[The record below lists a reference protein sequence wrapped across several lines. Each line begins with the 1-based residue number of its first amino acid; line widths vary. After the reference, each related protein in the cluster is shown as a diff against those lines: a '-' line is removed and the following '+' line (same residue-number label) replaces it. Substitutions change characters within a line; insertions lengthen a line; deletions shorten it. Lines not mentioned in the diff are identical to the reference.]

1 VLLDVLIVKNDKRRF
16 RFFDIDDLLQSNIF
30 IQKTE
35 LTEDIIVELNP
46 VIRKYLEKFEKKY

>member
-1 VLLDVLIVKNDKRRF
+1 MREKNDKRRF

>member
-1 VLLDVLIVKNDKRRF
+1 MLLDVLIVKNDKRRLG
-16 RFFDIDDLLQSNIF
+16 FFDIADLLQSNIF

-46 VIRKYLEKFEKKY
+46 VIRKYLEKFEKK